1 MHPDSISWTT
11 FSFPEGHF
19 EWLVM
24 PFGLKNAP
32 SVFQR
37 KMDNIFRD
45 NVSFVAVYIDDILVF
60 SKNKKQHIGHLQIVL
75 KKFEEQDIIISKSKM
90 QLFQQTIEFLG
101 VITGD
106 GKILLQPHILEKF

>member
-1 MHPDSISWTT
+1 
-11 FSFPEGHF
+11 
-19 EWLVM
+19 M

-45 NVSFVAVYIDDILVF
+45 NNSFVAVYIDDILVF
-60 SKNKKQHIGHLQIVL
+60 SKNKKKHIGHLQIVF
-75 KKFEEQDIIISKSKM
+75 KKFEEQGIIISKSKM

-101 VITGD
+101 VIIGND
-106 GKILLQPHILEKF
+106 KILLQPHI